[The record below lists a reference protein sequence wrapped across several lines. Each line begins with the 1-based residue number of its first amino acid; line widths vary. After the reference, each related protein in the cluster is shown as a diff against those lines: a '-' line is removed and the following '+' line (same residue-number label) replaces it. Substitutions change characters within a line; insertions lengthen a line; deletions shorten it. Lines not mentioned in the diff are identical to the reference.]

1 VHDFNVRLAS
11 HLTTSFFSM
20 KMITEGTV
28 DDDIYAMQ
36 KRKAEMT
43 AAIFSHENGSSS
55 VQMKDCGNKKT
66 PNGQEKEDI
75 TSIMKVAIDRFL
87 ASPK

>member
-1 VHDFNVRLAS
+1 MHALNVWPVS
-11 HLTTSFFSM
+11 NLTTSVLFL

-43 AAIFSHENGSSS
+43 AAIFSHESGNSGVENKAYGKKKASNG
-55 VQMKDCGNKKT
+55 
-66 PNGQEKEDI
+66 PEREDI

-87 ASPK
+87 SSPK

>member
-1 VHDFNVRLAS
+1 
-11 HLTTSFFSM
+11 
-20 KMITEGTV
+20 MITEGTV
-28 DDDIYAMQ
+28 DDAIYAMQ

-43 AAIFSHENGSSS
+43 AAIFSHENSSSS
-55 VQMKDCGNKKT
+55 VQMKDYCIKKT

-87 ASPK
+87 LSPK

>member
-1 VHDFNVRLAS
+1 
-11 HLTTSFFSM
+11 
-20 KMITEGTV
+20 MITEGTV

-43 AAIFSHENGSSS
+43 AAIFSNESGSSG
-55 VQMKDCGNKKT
+55 VEKKACGKKKS
-66 PNGQEKEDI
+66 PNGQEREDI

-87 ASPK
+87 SSPK